1 MRRTRE
7 ENLWKYMHSER
18 HREPNLANSRS
29 EVFTWTN
36 TGLSAL
42 TQRANQNLGE
52 RLSNEG
58 ENYRYSASLANLKNA
73 ANRLPSES
81 DFKRVLEK
89 LTRLYAQGG
98 VDSQRT
104 NLQEGKNHDI
114 LLEADD
120 WMYARLSLQG
130 RSCPVVITLTRNR
143 GRVVSYVSK
152 TIQEPMEMVCDAK
165 FSGDRI
171 WVSDP
176 GVHFRSNTLFISFH
190 ALEESIFAVNVQFGH
205 KKKTQKSKYRFNS
218 EAFGKDDY
226 WTKLF
231 SSFIEPK
238 PKLLKNFVEIN
249 RAAQGRESPERAIT
263 MAERSVLLDNKRR
276 EAIKRWKKQLILR
289 KTRAIEVV
297 NRQELKEIE
306 REKQSQLQKEKAAVG
321 NVQRKWLT
329 MVWGL
334 DSFDCLLQRFAV
346 RKDLLAVQLQK
357 VVAVTK
363 IQQAYKKRLKR
374 SDRRS
379 IGLRRCCLHF
389 RMAFRHLAHL
399 EEAEIKENFMKCIRC
414 SSKNARLPIQFQSF
428 YLKSKL

>member
-1 MRRTRE
+1 M
-7 ENLWKYMHSER
+7 WKYMHSER
-18 HREPNLANSRS
+18 HREPNLAHSRS
-29 EVFTWTN
+29 DVLSWTS

-52 RLSNEG
+52 RLSHED
-58 ENYRYSASLANLKNA
+58 ENFRYSASLANLKNA

-104 NLQEGKNHDI
+104 NLQEGKNHDL

-120 WMYARLSLQG
+120 WMYSRLSLQG
-130 RSCPVVITLTRNR
+130 RSCPVVISLSRSR

-152 TIQEPMEMVCDAK
+152 TVQEPMEMVCDAK
-165 FSGDRI
+165 FTGDRI
-171 WVSDP
+171 WISDP
-176 GVHFRSNTLFISFH
+176 GIHFRSNTLFISFH

-205 KKKTQKSKYRFNS
+205 KKKTQKGKYRFNS
-218 EAFGKDDY
+218 EAFGKEDY

-249 RAAQGRESPERAIT
+249 RAGQGRESPDRAVT

-276 EAIKRWKKQLILR
+276 EAVKRWKEQLVLR

-306 REKQSQLQKEKAAVG
+306 REKQLQLSMERAAVG
-321 NVQRKWLT
+321 NAQKKWISII
-329 MVWGL
+329 WGL
-334 DSFDCLLQRFAV
+334 KSFDHLLDRFKL
-346 RKDLLAVQLQK
+346 RKDELAVQLQM
-357 VVAVTK
+357 VAAVLK
-363 IQQAYKKRLKR
+363 IQQAYRRRLKK
-374 SDRRS
+374 SDKRS
-379 IGLRRCCLHF
+379 IGLRRCCLNF
-389 RMAFRHLAHL
+389 RLAFRHLAHL
-399 EEAEIKENFMKCIRC
+399 EEEEIKGNLLKCIRC
-414 SSKNARLPIQFQSF
+414 SAKNARLPIQFLSF
-428 YLKSKL
+428 YLKSNP